1 MRNGSSTN
9 GSLERRAGGL
19 AHPYASR
26 SLHEV
31 IGITLPSIF
40 GSANLDTSRNA
51 GYTLDIQCFNGKE
64 STMIVSRVQKW
75 GNSQGLRLPKQVL
88 ELAQIAVGE
97 QVEIAVANRQ
107 IVVKKS
113 KRPKYDLAE
122 LVKRIPKR
130 YKAKEVDWGSA
141 VGREEW

>member
-1 MRNGSSTN
+1 
-9 GSLERRAGGL
+9 
-19 AHPYASR
+19 
-26 SLHEV
+26 
-31 IGITLPSIF
+31 
-40 GSANLDTSRNA
+40 
-51 GYTLDIQCFNGKE
+51 
-64 STMIVSRVQKW
+64 MIVSRVQKW

-88 ELAQIAVGE
+88 ELADIAVGE

-122 LVKRIPKR
+122 LVKRIPR
-130 YKAKEVDWGSA
+130 RRKANEVDWGSP